1 MALHQ
6 SIQRLLLIGAHLKSL
21 PPAPVPQAPPAL
33 RQLIDAIAPAHRRFD
48 ERAIDYGHRYRS
60 GFWAIYLLSAVA
72 VLFAVMP
79 MALGW
84 DSSNHQLHPYAGLW
98 AIGEL
103 GVIGTVSAIY
113 WRGHR
118 SHWQA
123 QWLRARTTAEL
134 AWYLPMLAP
143 LLDFASSNGDSAV
156 PPATNWY
163 LRVFDPG
170 QHLRSAD
177 DVEVLC
183 AENEPLARKLLAD
196 GWSDPAFVQ
205 SYVRWT
211 IDILEQQ
218 RHYHYGIASK
228 QHALQHRV
236 HNLNTA
242 LFALTAVGA
251 LAHLAVHSLWLSLGT
266 TFFPALGASLHGA
279 LAQSEAYRLGTT
291 SERLVAELQGAM
303 DRIRAALRDA
313 DLADGDVTAL
323 KAAIEAA
330 IALILEEHQ
339 DWHLLVRPHSLPLA

>member
-6 SIQRLLLIGAHLKSL
+6 SIQRLLLIGAHIPSL

-33 RQLIDAIAPAHRRFD
+33 RALIDAIAPAHRRFD
-48 ERAIDYGHRYRS
+48 ERAIHYGHRYRS

-84 DSSNHQLHPYAGLW
+84 DSANHLLHPYAGLW

-103 GVIGTVSAIY
+103 GIIGSVSAIY
-113 WRGHR
+113 WLGHR
-118 SHWQA
+118 RHWQA

-143 LLDFASSNGDSAV
+143 LLDFAPSSGAADLA
-156 PPATNWY
+156 PATNWY

-183 AENEPLARKLLAD
+183 AEIEPLARTLLA
-196 GWSDPAFVQ
+196 GAWSDPAFVQ

-218 RHYHYGIASK
+218 RHYHYGIAHK

-242 LFALTAVGA
+242 LFALTALGA

-303 DRIRAALRDA
+303 DRIRAALADA
-313 DLADGDVTAL
+313 DTVPGDVTVL
-323 KAAIEAA
+323 KASIEAA

-339 DWHLLVRPHSLPLA
+339 DWHLLVRPHNLPLA